1 MKNNIDLGVSL
12 YGFTQRYI
20 EEDGYNFR
28 EMFEDL
34 NKLGIRKFELVGAQM
49 FQNYPNPTDE
59 EINEVMELA
68 EQYDVEPFSYGGY
81 VDFGKLPDHRMN
93 DDEIMDQVT
102 YDLMTAHKLGCK
114 YIRGFGIP
122 NHLYERVAQMA
133 EFYQVVV
140 AYEIHAPQR
149 PSDPD
154 IQELITIFKKLQS
167 PWVGFVPDFGC
178 YIEKPNEL
186 HIQRYMGLGAKRENL
201 QYIIDNRWNGFTE
214 EQMTQKIEEMAADWL
229 SRWP

>member
-114 YIRGFGIP
+114 YIRGSESRTI
-122 NHLYERVAQMA
+122 YMK
-133 EFYQVVV
+133 
-140 AYEIHAPQR
+140 
-149 PSDPD
+149 
-154 IQELITIFKKLQS
+154 EL
-167 PWVGFVPDFGC
+167 P
-178 YIEKPNEL
+178 
-186 HIQRYMGLGAKRENL
+186 
-201 QYIIDNRWNGFTE
+201 RWRNS
-214 EQMTQKIEEMAADWL
+214 I
-229 SRWP
+229 RW

>member
-93 DDEIMDQVT
+93 DDEIMDLDDGQ
-102 YDLMTAHKLGCK
+102 
-114 YIRGFGIP
+114 
-122 NHLYERVAQMA
+122 
-133 EFYQVVV
+133 
-140 AYEIHAPQR
+140 
-149 PSDPD
+149 
-154 IQELITIFKKLQS
+154 
-167 PWVGFVPDFGC
+167 
-178 YIEKPNEL
+178 
-186 HIQRYMGLGAKRENL
+186 AKR
-201 QYIIDNRWNGFTE
+201 
-214 EQMTQKIEEMAADWL
+214 
-229 SRWP
+229 